1 MSLTEWKNLE
11 EGEVFIPYDFN
22 EIARAGGFDNW
33 LIPSHRKGYQNQD
46 IWTESFVQGIN
57 ILNRWCRVNCK
68 SRFRSINVRGQFG
81 WAFRNSDEALLFK
94 LTWVGI

>member
-1 MSLTEWKNLE
+1 MSFTEWKNLE
-11 EGEVFIPYDFN
+11 NDEIFIPYGFD
-22 EIARAGGFDNW
+22 EIARAGGFQNW
-33 LIPSHRKGYQNQD
+33 LLVTAKRGYLQQD
-46 IWTESFVQGIN
+46 EWTDHFVQGIN

-81 WAFRNSDEALLFK
+81 WAFRDASEALLFK